1 MSIWPANKNT
11 SIKQTLLVPVF
22 DVSTLADQQF
32 DKFFV
37 TPSASQRQRRV
48 LVRLS
53 ASFQVGQSVFSCC
66 ILIIMKQC
74 FTLYFYLFLISL
86 SEIVIY
92 LSSLETKIILLVSY
106 KYNKIPVTLH
116 GSLIWLVHLIVLTLF
131 RITAANFGC

>member
-1 MSIWPANKNT
+1 MSILTADKNT
-11 SIKQTLLVPVF
+11 SIKQTFLIPVF
-22 DVSTLADQQF
+22 DVGTLADQQF
-32 DKFFV
+32 DQFFV
-37 TPSASQRQRRV
+37 TPCASQRQRSV

-53 ASFQVGQSVFSCC
+53 ASFQVRQSVFSCC
-66 ILIIMKQC
+66 IFIIMKQC

-86 SEIVIY
+86 SVIVIY